1 MRVFQAEAGGGAVEF
16 LGARC
21 RLILSHTDLQE
32 IMLTALLL
40 VTGEDLGPRFLV
52 VTKMMMMML
61 KLI

>member
-1 MRVFQAEAGGGAVEF
+1 MREIQAEGGAVEF
-16 LGARC
+16 QGAR

-40 VTGEDLGPRFLV
+40 VTDDHLGPRFLV
-52 VTKMMMMML
+52 VTKMMMML